1 MHCIMG
7 PVGADGVSQALLS
20 LVKEEKID
28 MFHKSW
34 KPGHGSTDFERY
46 YTTPSGQIYRVN
58 NYQYSF
64 EPYVIFKREG
74 TPWLVT

>member
-1 MHCIMG
+1 MG